1 MNKSK
6 LLKILS
12 FTIPLLVA
20 GVALMPGVAEA
31 EGIIERVALSGINNV
46 LAGFGSFFLGL
57 SSYLVTISGTFLS
70 VSINITT
77 HLKDIY
83 ENVTAI
89 QSVWRT
95 IRDISSIFIIFS
107 LLYFSIKTILGVG
120 SSGFNSLIV
129 KIFLA
134 GVLIN
139 FSLCFFKLAI
149 DASNIISLQFYR
161 AIAPNTEQNWTVK
174 QSFTDGGLSNV
185 FMQSL
190 KIPTIYQNNG
200 ILKSADVSLAIAF
213 ATYAG
218 IIMMVVASLS
228 FLAAAIAFTAR
239 TAILLF
245 CLAMSPIYF
254 VGLIFPEIKSKVSD
268 KIMGLLYGQVV
279 FMPVYLFLLYIAL
292 RIISD
297 PSFNKIFNSNLAGAS
312 DPGGI
317 GAISI
322 GVIIQYTIAIFFINL
337 PLVAAI
343 DLGGKGMKWAPDAGK
358 IGRFM
363 TGGFGKSLG
372 RNTYGAAASRV
383 AETNFMKT
391 AASKNFLAAGALK
404 GIRGV
409 AKEYNEA
416 EQKKAEGR
424 AKFGESLGHNKSYVN
439 FHDNRIADLKN
450 EIDEQNLIINS
461 PDSDVGAIS
470 AAKTYKKRLE
480 TDVKMHERKI
490 AEEKRRRQITYASRL
505 DPRDIDA
512 ETGKLKPM
520 SAWQRLKKGKGYVDQ
535 NEKLGSAQ
543 IHIKNTEAEIE
554 QIKKELE
561 DKKKEQDTHKADIK
575 RIDQREKTN
584 TGITPDEAAERT
596 KIKGDLT
603 KLLQEEINPR
613 QQAIRD
619 KELEVKRYK
628 NLT

>member
-1 MNKSK
+1 
-6 LLKILS
+6 
-12 FTIPLLVA
+12 
-20 GVALMPGVAEA
+20 MPGVAEA
-31 EGIIERVALSGINNV
+31 QNIIERVALSGINNV

-107 LLYFSIKTILGVG
+107 LLYFSIKTILGIG
-120 SSGFNSLIV
+120 TSGFNSLIV

-134 GVLIN
+134 GILIN
-139 FSLCFFKLAI
+139 FSLFFFKLAI

-297 PSFNKIFNSNLAGAS
+297 PSFNKIFNANVAGAS

-358 IGRFM
+358 VGRFM
-363 TGGFGKSLG
+363 TGGFGKNIAGFGKNIAGFAAQHSIGRGAKFASEKISSSEFATRNPNLAVFANKMVGKVSGASLLG
-372 RNTYGAAASRV
+372 TKGGYDKRFKEYTEARTKFADKSIKLSEADKKRYTEEGLGSWESDTESLRESLRMTTHLADNASSDEERRQARKERAQLQIELEARNKAFQQGTEAKYL
-383 AETNFMKT
+383 TDK
-391 AASKNFLAAGALK
+391 ALK
-404 GIRGV
+404 ER
-409 AKEYNEA
+409 KE
-416 EQKKAEGR
+416 
-424 AKFGESLGHNKSYVN
+424 KFAESLEKSTEGIVKKIVTGAGMTAKANKDAAESIRKEINKS
-439 FHDNRIADLKN
+439 
-450 EIDEQNLIINS
+450 
-461 PDSDVGAIS
+461 
-470 AAKTYKKRLE
+470 
-480 TDVKMHERKI
+480 
-490 AEEKRRRQITYASRL
+490 EEKKLL
-505 DPRDIDA
+505 DKLQKLAKDA
-512 ETGKLKPM
+512 E
-520 SAWQRLKKGKGYVDQ
+520 
-535 NEKLGSAQ
+535 
-543 IHIKNTEAEIE
+543 
-554 QIKKELE
+554 KESGE
-561 DKKKEQDTHKADIK
+561 ETP
-575 RIDQREKTN
+575 KT
-584 TGITPDEAAERT
+584 T
-596 KIKGDLT
+596 
-603 KLLQEEINPR
+603 
-613 QQAIRD
+613 
-619 KELEVKRYK
+619 
-628 NLT
+628 